1 MRHCPLWILDEP
13 FTALDR
19 ASRKIFE
26 ALMAKHLEHDGMIV
40 LTSHHPVNL
49 PESAVQTINLSA

>member
-1 MRHCPLWILDEP
+1 MAYAEVLI
-13 FTALDR
+13 ALADPTR
-19 ASRKIFE
+19 RKIFE
-26 ALMAKHLEHDGMIV
+26 ALMTSHLESGGIIV